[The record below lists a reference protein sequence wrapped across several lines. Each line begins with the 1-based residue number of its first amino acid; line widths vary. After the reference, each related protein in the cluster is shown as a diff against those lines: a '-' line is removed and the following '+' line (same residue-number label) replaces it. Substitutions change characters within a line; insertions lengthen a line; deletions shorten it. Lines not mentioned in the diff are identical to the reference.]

1 MATTYEQ
8 GLAAE
13 ANSSDSTRRFAFRT
27 IALIAF
33 IVAAGLA
40 AQEIFKPHILE
51 AYPRGGWP
59 QNDR

>member
-13 ANSSDSTRRFAFRT
+13 VNIGDSTRRFAFRA

-33 IVAAGLA
+33 IVLAGLVVKEA
-40 AQEIFKPHILE
+40 FGPHILE